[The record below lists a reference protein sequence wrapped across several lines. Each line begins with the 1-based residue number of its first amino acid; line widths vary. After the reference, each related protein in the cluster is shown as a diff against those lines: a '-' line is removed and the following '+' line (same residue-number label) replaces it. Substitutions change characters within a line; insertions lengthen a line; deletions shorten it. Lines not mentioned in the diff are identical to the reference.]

1 MGKTYFC
8 DYCGRSFQDN
18 LHNRKKH
25 LQGVQHQRAKKF
37 WFDCFRDS
45 ATILAEELA
54 KKPCRKFLQSGQ
66 CDFGVNCKFSHMT
79 DDDVQKLRQSVEE
92 ENKVEHDN
100 RSTPDIN
107 EWLLKRAKRKESNS
121 NISGS
126 EMAKEVDDEPVV
138 YWLPPGYQA
147 VHELPPSLH
156 PPPPGGWKTAVNVE
170 WG

>member
-37 WFDCFRDS
+37 WFDSFRDS
-45 ATILAEELA
+45 ATILVEELA

-66 CDFGVNCKFSHMT
+66 CDFGANCKFSHMT
-79 DDDVQKLRQSVEE
+79 DEDIQKLRQKVEE
-92 ENKVEHDN
+92 ENTVEQDDRLN
-100 RSTPDIN
+100 PNID
-107 EWLLKRAKRKESNS
+107 EWLAKRAKRKENHLH
-121 NISGS
+121 ISDV
-126 EMAKEVDDEPVV
+126 EVEKEEDVPIV
-138 YWLPPGYQA
+138 YWLPPGYHST
-147 VHELPPSLH
+147 HELPPSLH
-156 PPPPGGWKTAVNVE
+156 PPPPGGWKTALNVE

>member
-54 KKPCRKFLQSGQ
+54 KKPCRKFLQS
-66 CDFGVNCKFSHMT
+66 
-79 DDDVQKLRQSVEE
+79 E

>member
-54 KKPCRKFLQSGQ
+54 KKPCRKFLQS
-66 CDFGVNCKFSHMT
+66 
-79 DDDVQKLRQSVEE
+79 E
-92 ENKVEHDN
+92 ENKVGHDN

>member
-37 WFDCFRDS
+37 WFDSFRDS
-45 ATILAEELA
+45 ATILAEELT

-66 CDFGVNCKFSHMT
+66 CDFGANCKFSHMT
-79 DDDVQKLRQSVEE
+79 DEDIQKLRQ
-92 ENKVEHDN
+92 KVEDEN
-100 RSTPDIN
+100 EVEQDDRPAPSID
-107 EWLLKRAKRKESNS
+107 EWLAKRAKRKENKSHTS
-121 NISGS
+121 DL
-126 EMAKEVDDEPVV
+126 EEEKDEDAPAM
-138 YWLPPGYQA
+138 YWLPPGYHA

-156 PPPPGGWKTAVNVE
+156 PPPPGGWKTALNVE

>member
-8 DYCGRSFQDN
+8 DYCSRSFQDN

-92 ENKVEHDN
+92 ENKVEHGN
-100 RSTPDIN
+100 RPAPDIN
-107 EWLLKRAKRKESNS
+107 EWLSKRAKRKESHS
-121 NISGS
+121 NMSH
-126 EMAKEVDDEPVV
+126 DDHM
-138 YWLPPGYQA
+138 QC
-147 VHELPPSLH
+147 
-156 PPPPGGWKTAVNVE
+156 VNCLGE
-170 WG
+170 GHS